1 MAPSVQ
7 RPPGTQD
14 LLPSIQPYW
23 EAMSE
28 AAKRRAEQFGYQRIA
43 TPIYEPTELFVRGVG
58 EATDIVSKE
67 MYSFTDRG
75 GRSLTLRPEG
85 TAPIVRAYFDAGMHQ
100 EPQPVRLYYL
110 GPFFRAERPQR
121 GRYHEFRQFG
131 IEAIGDPNPLLDVE
145 AIVLGWQWFATLGL
159 RGISLQL
166 NSIGDEVCRPAYR
179 DRLRDYYR
187 PHLSEL
193 SNESRVRFEQNPLRL
208 FDSKDQKE
216 QELKRR
222 APRIVDHLCPACA
235 EAFAAVKAGLE
246 AEQVPFNLNPELV
259 RGLDYYTRT
268 VFEFQHESLGG
279 AQNALGGGGRYD
291 GLAAALGYRPTPG
304 IGFALGMD
312 RTAMVMQEAKR
323 LAQNVPDVW
332 AIAVDTPDSLHVLHL
347 AENLRAQGHSVVM
360 DPSHGRLDAK
370 LRRAAK
376 RGARVVI
383 MVGPDERDKDEVV
396 VRNMVAQTQVSVPQ
410 RDLVATVS
418 SALGPA

>member
-1 MAPSVQ
+1 
-7 RPPGTQD
+7 
-14 LLPSIQPYW
+14 
-23 EAMSE
+23 
-28 AAKRRAEQFGYQRIA
+28 
-43 TPIYEPTELFVRGVG
+43 
-58 EATDIVSKE
+58 
-67 MYSFTDRG
+67 
-75 GRSLTLRPEG
+75 
-85 TAPIVRAYFDAGMHQ
+85 
-100 EPQPVRLYYL
+100 
-110 GPFFRAERPQR
+110 
-121 GRYHEFRQFG
+121 
-131 IEAIGDPNPLLDVE
+131 
-145 AIVLGWQWFATLGL
+145 
-159 RGISLQL
+159 
-166 NSIGDEVCRPAYR
+166 
-179 DRLRDYYR
+179 
-187 PHLSEL
+187 
-193 SNESRVRFEQNPLRL
+193 
-208 FDSKDQKE
+208 
-216 QELKRR
+216 
-222 APRIVDHLCPACA
+222 
-235 EAFAAVKAGLE
+235 
-246 AEQVPFNLNPELV
+246 
-259 RGLDYYTRT
+259 

>member
-1 MAPSVQ
+1 
-7 RPPGTQD
+7 
-14 LLPSIQPYW
+14 
-23 EAMSE
+23 
-28 AAKRRAEQFGYQRIA
+28 
-43 TPIYEPTELFVRGVG
+43 
-58 EATDIVSKE
+58 
-67 MYSFTDRG
+67 
-75 GRSLTLRPEG
+75 
-85 TAPIVRAYFDAGMHQ
+85 
-100 EPQPVRLYYL
+100 VRLYYL

-291 GLAAALGYRPTPG
+291 GLAGALGYRPTPG